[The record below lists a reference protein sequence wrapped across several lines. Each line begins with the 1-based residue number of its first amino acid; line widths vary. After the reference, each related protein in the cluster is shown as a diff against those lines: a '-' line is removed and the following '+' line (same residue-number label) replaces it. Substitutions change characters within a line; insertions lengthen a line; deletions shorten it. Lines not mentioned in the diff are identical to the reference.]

1 MEPAAQ
7 GTVAQRPQTAPGGR
21 HRVAAGAIAISAV
34 TARQAVT
41 HGGARRRNTTRTAAT
56 HPRQTRRGRRSRMRT
71 ADARQHR
78 PNRRETIVRH
88 RTSPHQTPQSRRN
101 LRRIRESH
109 HLTGRCRSAHQLRH
123 PLTQRRHE
131 QAAVSQRLMDG
142 VLQRARSLQRLP
154 KLGVLRAQQLLRVVL
169 TQSQR
174 GTLAQMQANPAVRL
188 LRATAA
194 ELPGSGEE
202 HPAARHKLVQHVRLV
217 AGHARRKNQRLQRG
231 SRYAHT
237 CQLVDGGEQIL
248 RGGGGILS
256 RMFCAVLS

>member
-1 MEPAAQ
+1 MC
-7 GTVAQRPQTAPGGR
+7 TA
-21 HRVAAGAIAISAV
+21 H
-34 TARQAVT
+34 ARK
-41 HGGARRRNTTRTAAT
+41 
-56 HPRQTRRGRRSRMRT
+56 
-71 ADARQHR
+71 HR

-109 HLTGRCRSAHQLRH
+109 HLTGRYRSAHQLRH

-131 QAAVSQRLMDG
+131 QAAVSQRLIDG
-142 VLQRARSLQRLP
+142 VLQRARSLQCLP
-154 KLGVLRAQQLLRVVL
+154 KLRVLRAQQLLRVVL
-169 TQSQR
+169 TQGQR
-174 GTLAQMQANPAVRL
+174 GTLAQVQANPAVRL

-194 ELPGSGEE
+194 ELPGAGEE
-202 HPAARHKLVQHVRLV
+202 HPAACHKLVQHVRLV

-237 CQLVDGGEQIL
+237 RQLVDGGEQIL

-256 RMFCAVLS
+256 RMFCAILCRRAEGCHPLAHHRGGAAGGHERTVGARLRQGLSNPHG